1 MVLGFWPGRWIVPL
15 QVKDEAA
22 AWKVQGPRVVA
33 ILNSLAEESV
43 VEFASVE
50 PLVEG
55 PVFVRLQ
62 HTLGQ
67 GESAAIAIAF
77 HRKLWVAIDDRRA
90 RRACDELSPRVP
102 WIATEGLLGLAVTD
116 GFLTKPEADL
126 VCAATKILD
135 PQRRIP

>member
-33 ILNSLAEESV
+33 ILDSLAEESV

-126 VCAATKILD
+126 VWAATKILD

>member
-1 MVLGFWPGRWIVPL
+1 M
-15 QVKDEAA
+15 
-22 AWKVQGPRVVA
+22 
-33 ILNSLAEESV
+33 
-43 VEFASVE
+43 
-50 PLVEG
+50 
-55 PVFVRLQ
+55 FVRLQ

-126 VCAATKILD
+126 VWAATKILD